1 MRMEGVVCVSNLQH
15 RRQESTEDV
24 YSTLFFSLGQR
35 RASLVTQMVKNLLA
49 MQETWVRS
57 LGQEDP
63 LEEGMAT
70 HSNILVW
77 RIPWTEEPRGLQAI
91 GSQRVKHD

>member
-49 MQETWVRS
+49 MQETQVRS
-57 LGQEDP
+57 LGWEDV
-63 LEEGMAT
+63 LEKGMT
-70 HSNILVW
+70 TNFSILAWKRWEV
-77 RIPWTEEPRGLQAI
+77 P
-91 GSQRVKHD
+91 